1 LCCDVDRRKLV
12 RSKVVIMVTVAAVS
26 IAAAAV
32 YVGVQAVA
40 AREGTS
46 GAKGPTFA
54 GPAAVAAVQ
63 SHKPYIVFRHVSPAD
78 PSRYGMIALA
88 PVDDVNGAS
97 VVMHQVCSRVYYV
110 AAGGFCMDVA
120 GALGIARRGW
130 VLDSQLEPVREV
142 KLAGFP
148 TRTRVSRDGRYAA
161 ATVFNAGGGHS
172 YAEIGAF
179 TTTTKLYDMRTGTTI
194 ANLEEFPVLLDN
206 KPIKRRDFNYW
217 GVTFT
222 SDHERFYATLSTA
235 GNLYLV
241 EGNIGTRTI
250 RTLTTGVECPSLSP
264 DETRIAFKRRV
275 GKGSWRLS
283 TLDLRTRHETRLA
296 ETASVDDQVEWLDD
310 RRILYGRAGSIWSIP
325 ADGTGRPERL
335 IEGAD
340 SPAVVR

>member
-1 LCCDVDRRKLV
+1 M
-12 RSKVVIMVTVAAVS
+12 RSRVLIMVALATVS
-26 IAAAAV
+26 IAAAGIYVVREAV
-32 YVGVQAVA
+32 D
-40 AREGTS
+40 ARDGGSEATGPTLS
-46 GAKGPTFA
+46 GAA
-54 GPAAVAAVQ
+54 ALAAVS
-63 SHKPYIVFRHVSPAD
+63 SHKPYIVFRHVSRDD

-88 PVDDVNGAS
+88 PADDVGDA
-97 VVMHQVCSRVYYV
+97 VITGQVCSRVYYV
-110 AAGGFCMDVA
+110 AAGGFCIDVA

-130 VLDSQLEPVREV
+130 ILDSKLEPVREV

-179 TTTTKLYDMRTGTTI
+179 TTTTKLYDMRSGTTI
-194 ANLEEFPVLLDN
+194 ANLEEFAVFLDG
-206 KPIKRRDFNYW
+206 KPIKRRDVNYW

-235 GNLYLV
+235 GSLYLV
-241 EGNIGTRTI
+241 EGNVAARTI
-250 RTLTTGVECPSLSP
+250 RTLRKDVECPSLSP

-275 GKGSWRLS
+275 GKGASWRLS
-283 TLDLRTRHETRLA
+283 TVDLRTGDERQLA

-310 RRILYGRAGSIWSIP
+310 ERILYGRDGAIWVVP
-325 ADGTGRPERL
+325 ADGSGHPERL
-335 IEGAD
+335 IDGAD

>member
-1 LCCDVDRRKLV
+1 
-12 RSKVVIMVTVAAVS
+12 MVALAAVS

-46 GAKGPTFA
+46 AAKRATFA
-54 GPAAVAAVQ
+54 DPAAVAAVRSQ
-63 SHKPYIVFRHVSPAD
+63 KPYVVFRHVSPDD

-88 PVDDVNGAS
+88 PVDDVDGGT
-97 VVMHQVCSRVYYV
+97 VVTQQVCSRVYYV
-110 AAGGFCMDVA
+110 AAGGFCIDVA

-130 VLDSQLEPVREV
+130 ILDSQLERGREV
-142 KLAGFP
+142 ELAGFP

-179 TTTTKLYDMRTGTTI
+179 TTTTTLYDMRDGTTI
-194 ANLEEFPVLLDN
+194 ANLEEFRVLLDG
-206 KPIKRRDFNYW
+206 KPVERRDFNYW

-222 SDHERFYATLSTA
+222 SDRQRFYATLSTA

-241 EGNIGTRTI
+241 EGNIGTRRI

-283 TLDLRTRHETRLA
+283 TLDLRTRQETRLA

-310 RRILYGRAGSIWSIP
+310 RRLLYGRSGSIWIVP